1 MRRWVGWILL
11 GILVVLGMWRLRFD
25 AEPLALLPDEVPS
38 VAGLRWHQRDFP
50 AGRELIVT
58 VRADAPDVALRTA
71 EAVASDLGSVA
82 GLASRV
88 RWQVS
93 FETNLAEN
101 IAWMWMQQPA
111 ARLRELESRL
121 APGRLGIELAEARE
135 RLATS
140 LDPMEMARAGYDPLG
155 LLEVPGL
162 AGKGGPMEGG
172 GAFANASGTFR
183 IVMVEPAG
191 AMNYRQATE
200 WLVRVRGRVE
210 EVVRRLEVAGAVEV
224 AFTGG
229 PAFLSE
235 VANGME
241 SDLRTSV
248 LSTVL
253 VIAMLFWLAHRS
265 FRPLVLLV
273 AALGMTLLLTLAAGG
288 LLLGTLNV
296 ISCGF
301 AAVMMGL
308 VVDYGL
314 VGYQEFRANPG
325 AGVADLRRR
334 VLPGVGWSAVTTAGT
349 FLSLG
354 LAGLPGLAQLG
365 VLTAVGL
372 GIGAVV
378 MLFWFLPRVGAT
390 SGATAANGAATSLLP
405 SPGVRRGDEDIAAP
419 SRSLNGGSVGRPVL
433 LATAVLLMACVGV
446 LVWRGWPAVD
456 GGAEP
461 LRPRNSPAYATMERL
476 QREIGRGSNTTWL
489 LFRGATATEVGRKM
503 EASLPVLEQA
513 VQDGRVTEFQMP
525 VGFWPRPELAQANRD
540 VASRLSGRARE
551 LGGLLEQSGFSTNA
565 MALAGGVLTW
575 WQRWTAPGAEV
586 PVWPGNDAAQWL
598 AGLMSAR
605 SPEGGWTGLATVN
618 GAVPAVTLPGLPEG
632 VLATG
637 WDRLGP
643 DLMARVG
650 HRVTVLTS
658 GIALVLVGCLWLA
671 FRRWTEVLL
680 SLAALAMSFLVLL
693 AVMTLLGARWNLL
706 NLVAVPLLLGTSV
719 DSTIHVQLAMRR
731 ERGLMGAV
739 WRTTGVALVLCA
751 GANIAG
757 FGSLAWSSNAGLAS
771 LDLVCAGGVLCV
783 LFTSLVFLPRWWL
796 ALSPRDVAETG
807 GSEDGTSQFYGAVP
821 WKLACAVARWA
832 PRGVLAGVARGVAWF
847 YGVLRPGRLEIVAG
861 NLRPVLAGD
870 ATAGARMAKSNLA
883 AFATKLV
890 DLWRQEAGVPVEVEA
905 AGGWESY
912 HSAIGA
918 GRGVLLVTPHLGN
931 WEAGGSLLAGFGV
944 KPLVLTAPEPGSEF
958 TEIRARARARQGV
971 ETLVVGA
978 DPFAFVQVIRRLQ
991 EGGVVA
997 LLLDRP
1003 MPGTG
1008 VEVEFLRGRLL
1019 ASPAAAELA
1028 RATGATILP
1037 VYVVEEGGQYR
1048 AYALPPVAYERARL
1062 GNREERRALTG
1073 RILRVFEPAV
1083 RQFPSQWFHFVPV
1096 WCGDSGPTK
1105 ENE

>member
-1 MRRWVGWILL
+1 M
-11 GILVVLGMWRLRFD
+11 LVVLGMWRLRFD

-111 ARLRELESRL
+111 ARLQELESRL
-121 APGRLGIELAEARE
+121 APGRLGLQLAEARE

-140 LDPMEMARAGYDPLG
+140 LDPMEMARTGYDPLG
-155 LLEVPGL
+155 LLEIPGL

-200 WLVRVRGRVE
+200 WLMRVRTRVD
-210 EVVRRLEVAGAVEV
+210 EVVRRLGVAGAVEV
-224 AFTGG
+224 GFTGG

-253 VIAMLFWLAHRS
+253 VIALLFWLAHRS

-273 AALGMTLLLTLAAGG
+273 AALGLTLLLTLAAGG
-288 LLLGTLNV
+288 LVLGTLNV

-378 MLFWFLPRVGAT
+378 MLFWFLPRIGSRTQESVRREGASTLDSAQGGVG
-390 SGATAANGAATSLLP
+390 GRLVILATAALL
-405 SPGVRRGDEDIAAP
+405 V
-419 SRSLNGGSVGRPVL
+419 
-433 LATAVLLMACVGV
+433 ACVGV
-446 LVWRGWPAVD
+446 LVWRGWPVVD

-513 VQDGRVTEFQMP
+513 VRDGRVTEFQLP

-540 VASRLSGRARE
+540 VASRLSKRTRE

-586 PVWPGNDAAQWL
+586 PVWPGNDSAQWL

-605 SPEGGWTGLATVN
+605 SPDGGWTGLATVN

-632 VLATG
+632 VLVTG

-650 HRVTVLTS
+650 HRVKVLTW

-706 NLVAVPLLLGTSV
+706 NLVALPLLLGTSV

-731 ERGLMGAV
+731 ERGRLGAV

-796 ALSPRDVAETG
+796 ALRPADVPETG
-807 GSEDGTSQFYGAVP
+807 GPEDGTSQFYGAAP
-821 WKLACAVARWA
+821 WKLACAVARFV

-861 NLRPVLAGD
+861 NLRPVVSGD
-870 ATAGARMAKSNLA
+870 AKAGVGMAKSNLA

-890 DLWRQEAGVPVEVEA
+890 DLWRQEAGAPVAVEA

-912 HSAIGA
+912 HAAIGA

-931 WEAGGSLLAGFGV
+931 WEADGSLLTGFGV
-944 KPLVLTAPEPGSEF
+944 KPLVLTAPEPGSDF

-1008 VEVEFLRGRLL
+1008 VEVEFLGGRLM

-1037 VYVVEEGGQYR
+1037 VYVVEEGGRYR
-1048 AYALPPVAYERARL
+1048 AYALPAVPYDRAQL

-1083 RQFPSQWFHFVPV
+1083 RQFPAQWFHFVPV
-1096 WCGDSGPTK
+1096 WCRDAGPAK
-1105 ENE
+1105 ENN